1 MSDMF
6 DVLSSMKGSDYTLEE
21 IEKAEKMMKKNGG
34 SLSDNLVKLT
44 GRSATP
50 KPYFSPSNS
59 SGIMDLLNKQVQ
71 DVSRLTQSMQG
82 NNKAAQQSVD
92 SMNSALMQNSAMLDQ
107 QLKELNDNLAK
118 DFGVGGGAA
127 AAATTP
133 ATVSAAT
140 TATATAAAPQ
150 SVVKEQPVV
159 LSGEAALDAFSGV
172 QEAVEEK
179 VFGQSEYI
187 KKLVIAFKRPFVMP
201 PEGSK
206 ALNSVFISGKDDTG
220 RHYGLCSLAQIMKER
235 KLIGSGDI
243 TVVDL
248 GLYTDASME
257 KIFLQDMYSAL
268 SGSSNIILFERF
280 ENCHPSFLGHISD
293 LVTAGSF
300 KLSERYVLQNGQL
313 VNVQNSLAS
322 AAVSAFEAKNKY
334 LVFITE
340 KSLDKAAGIMG
351 APFIDGLGD
360 ICVTKELD
368 EEAIRKVAQRDQ
380 AELPGKAEKQC
391 YFKISFDDSFLDIAV
406 SHSEKQAGL
415 KGVQTFYESVLKALA
430 QARLEGDYEKG
441 AELKL
446 FVEEGKIYAQHGEER
461 IDMSALLPSAYR
473 GEAEEIRKELDAIVG
488 LGEIKEYVLGLE
500 EYYKVQ
506 QRRAEAGLKTAE
518 LSKHMIFTGSPGTG
532 KTTIA
537 RIISKYLKS
546 IGVLSGGQLIE
557 VSRADLVGRFVGH
570 TAPLTNKVI
579 SSAIG
584 GVLFIDEAY
593 SLYRGKDDSF
603 GLEAID
609 TLVKGIEDNREN
621 LIVILAGYSNEMQEF
636 LTSNSGLKSRFP
648 NVINFPDYTG
658 EELLK
663 IAKSIAKSKGYTID
677 EGADAALTMYFNGVQ
692 MTRAADAGNGRLARN
707 MVEEAILN
715 QSKRLVAEPDADMS
729 ALMLG
734 DFDMTE

>member
-6 DVLSSMKGSDYTLEE
+6 DILSSMKGSDYTLEE
-21 IEKAEKMMKKNGG
+21 IEQAEKMMKKNGG
-34 SLSDNLVKLT
+34 SLAENLVKLT
-44 GRSATP
+44 GRQATLP
-50 KPYFSPSNS
+50 KTTFSN
-59 SGIMDLLNKQVQ
+59 GIMDA
-71 DVSRLTQSMQG
+71 LTQQIKDVGRMTESLKG
-82 NNKAAQQSVD
+82 SNKKADASV
-92 SMNSALMQNSAMLDQ
+92 SAMNETLMQNSAMLDE
-107 QLKELNDNLAK
+107 QLKELNSNLAK
-118 DFGVGGGAA
+118 DFGIGETRSDGSVVATPYVKKSEEAA
-127 AAATTP
+127 ALQ
-133 ATVSAAT
+133 
-140 TATATAAAPQ
+140 PQ
-150 SVVKEQPVV
+150 ILE
-159 LSGEAALDAFSGV
+159 GEDALDAFKGIAD
-172 QEAVEEK
+172 AVGEK
-179 VFGQSEYI
+179 VYGQSEFI
-187 KKLVIAFKRPFVMP
+187 KKLVIAFKRPYVMP
-201 PEGSK
+201 PEGNRAK
-206 ALNSVFISGKDDTG
+206 NSIFISGRNDTG
-220 RHYGLCSLAQIMKER
+220 RHYALSSLTAVMKEK
-235 KLIGSGDI
+235 KLLSSDEI
-243 TVVDL
+243 TIVDL
-248 GLYTDASME
+248 GLYPDAAME

-268 SGSSNIILFERF
+268 SGAPSVILFERF

-293 LVTAGSF
+293 LVTEGSF

-322 AAVSAFEAKNKY
+322 EAVSAFDAKGKY

-360 ICVTKELD
+360 ICKTEELD
-368 EEAIRKVAQRDQ
+368 KEAIRKVAEREQQ
-380 AELPGKAEKQC
+380 ELPGKAEKQF
-391 YFKISFDDSFLDIAV
+391 YFKISFDEAFLDYAV
-406 SHSEKQAGL
+406 SRSEKQAGL
-415 KGVQTFYESVLKALA
+415 KGVQDFYDSVLQALA
-430 QARLEGDYEKG
+430 QARLEGDYDKG
-441 AELKL
+441 TELKL
-446 FVEEGKIYAQHGEER
+446 FVEENRIYAQNGEEK
-461 IDMSALLPSAYR
+461 IDLSALLPTAYK
-473 GEAEEIRKELDAIVG
+473 GEADEIRKELDEIVG
-488 LGEIKEYVLGLE
+488 LTEIKEYVLGLE

-579 SSAIG
+579 GSAIG

-663 IAKSIAKSKGYTID
+663 IARSIAKSKGYVID

-715 QSKRLVAEPDADMS
+715 QSRRLVAEPDAEMS
-729 ALMLG
+729 TLMLS
-734 DFDMTE
+734 DFDMADTEA

>member
-6 DVLSSMKGSDYTLEE
+6 DILSSMRGSDYTLEE

-34 SLSDNLVKLT
+34 SLSDNLVKVT
-44 GRSATP
+44 GRKAAPVPKATLSVS
-50 KPYFSPSNS
+50 PYLFD
-59 SGIMDLLNKQVQ
+59 GLTQQVK
-71 DVSRLTQSMQG
+71 DVSTLTQIMKERSSAS
-82 NNKAAQQSVD
+82 KAQTDSVND
-92 SMNSALMQNSAMLDQ
+92 VLMQNHEALNA
-107 QLKELNDNLAK
+107 QLRELNEGLASE
-118 DFGVGGGAA
+118 FGIGEKKADGSIV
-127 AAATTP
+127 ATPP
-133 ATVSAAT
+133 AEKK
-140 TATATAAAPQ
+140 TAAVRP
-150 SVVKEQPVV
+150 EV
-159 LSGEAALDAFSGV
+159 LNGEAALDAFAGV
-172 QEAVEEK
+172 ADETEKK
-179 VFGQSEYI
+179 VFGQSEFI

-201 PEGSK
+201 PEGSM
-206 ALNSVFISGKDDTG
+206 ARNTIFISGRDDTG
-220 RHYGLCSLAQIMKER
+220 RHYSLCSLTGIMKER
-235 KLIGSGDI
+235 KLLESDDI
-243 TVVDL
+243 TTVDL

-268 SGSSNIILFERF
+268 SAAAPVILFERF

-293 LVTAGSF
+293 LVTSGSF
-300 KLSERYVLQNGQL
+300 KLSERYVMQNGQL

-322 AAVSAFEAKNKY
+322 EAVSAFEAKGKY

-368 EEAIRKVAQRDQ
+368 TEAIKKVAERDQ
-380 AELPGKAEKQC
+380 QELPEKAEKQC
-391 YFKISFDDSFLDIAV
+391 YFKISFDEGFLDYAV
-406 SHSEKQAGL
+406 SRSEKQAGL
-415 KGVQTFYESVLKALA
+415 KGVQAFYDSVLQALA

-441 AELKL
+441 MELKL
-446 FVEEGKIYAQHGEER
+446 KVEEGRIIAADGGER
-461 IDMSALLPSAYR
+461 IDLTALLPSAYR
-473 GEAEEIRKELDAIVG
+473 GEADEIRKELDAIVG
-488 LGEIKEYVLGLE
+488 LKEIKEYVLGLE

-579 SSAIG
+579 GSAIG

-593 SLYRGKDDSF
+593 SLYRGKDDAF

-648 NVINFPDYTG
+648 NVINFPDYSG
-658 EELLK
+658 EELLL
-663 IAKSIAKSKGYTID
+663 IAKSIAKSKGYVID
-677 EGADAALTMYFNGVQ
+677 EGADAALTIYFNGVQ

-715 QSKRLVAEPDADMS
+715 QSKRLVAEPDAEMS
-729 ALMLG
+729 TLMLQ
-734 DFDMTE
+734 DFDMEE